1 MSRNFFIG
9 SRSVIVGVLSI
20 VGVFSSRVS
29 AMEFTSKKLYIWR
42 HVETI
47 AGEEFTAANETVVD
61 YIAGLARPT
70 EPFHANV
77 FQCQV
82 KYRETQPS
90 IVINNG
96 GGTNLSGY
104 INMNAVYD
112 IQDCAKI
119 GDYVAKN

>member
-9 SRSVIVGVLSI
+9 SSAVIVGVISI

-47 AGEEFTAANETVVD
+47 AGEEFTAANEAVVD
-61 YIAGLARPT
+61 YIAGLPRPT

-77 FQCQV
+77 FQCQI
-82 KYRETQPS
+82 KFRETEPS
-90 IVINNG
+90 IVINNSG
-96 GGTNLSGY
+96 GANLSGY
-104 INMNAVYD
+104 IKMNAVYD

-119 GDYVAKN
+119 GDTVPKN